1 MVVVVVLLLL
11 VVEEGSLMARSSQ
24 EQRERRWRDRFWLA
38 PGIFQVPTT
47 GSSRRYDASGRA
59 DGRDAG
65 C

>member
-11 VVEEGSLMARSSQ
+11 LLLEEGSLSTARSDTG
-24 EQRERRWRDRFWLA
+24 DRFWLP
-38 PGIFQVPTT
+38 PGIFQ
-47 GSSRRYDASGRA
+47 GADDRIQLRYDASGRA